1 MPCRVQLVYFCQA
14 PGWVLAKGAGS
25 VRPRFQVQ
33 VHHST
38 RTATALSS
46 AIRMTELNPTKL
58 ESVPEDLDEFKELEQ
73 DLRGDTTTEKGQPR
87 QNELPV

>member
-1 MPCRVQLVYFCQA
+1 M
-14 PGWVLAKGAGS
+14 
-25 VRPRFQVQ
+25 RPSFQVQ

-46 AIRMTELNPTKL
+46 AIRMTEPSPTKL

-73 DLRGDTTTEKGQPR
+73 DLRGDTMTEKGQPR
-87 QNELPV
+87 